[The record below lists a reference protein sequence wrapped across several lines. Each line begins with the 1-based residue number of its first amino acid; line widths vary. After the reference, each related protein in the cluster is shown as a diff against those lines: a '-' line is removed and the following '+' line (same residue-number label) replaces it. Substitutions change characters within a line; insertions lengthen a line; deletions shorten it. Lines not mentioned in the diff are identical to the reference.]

1 MSSPLDMVA
10 MQAGA
15 REQSSRDLQNQLG
28 NVGNLHGKNISP
40 EARAK
45 KLREACE
52 GFESIF
58 IQKMWQEMRNAV
70 PKGGLLQGREEKFWQ
85 DMYDQEL
92 SKSMTKAG
100 GIGLADMMYAQLSR
114 NLGDAS
120 RSTAGMTTGAAFTP
134 SAAPLV
140 PLQNM
145 ESPLPD
151 SQVAAA
157 SPKTPASD
165 AMPNIYDGEAPAM
178 AEPADNGQ
186 AQQPAAHAQQ
196 TAVQQQPT
204 AVAQAAAVQPP
215 SVAQPVAQ
223 PAHETRKVEK
233 KHNTRK
239 AQSGHNG
246 DSPLDL
252 VAIARREA
260 GDKLGARAIRPP
272 LKPHRSAK
280 RQVEAEARQQL
291 LAQQQQQPVVADNR
305 PGTAND
311 LQRAMAAARGEQ
323 AANQASAMPLADI
336 VARVKASQQNAMAT
350 ASQAGL
356 QAAATPQAGLQPV
369 PTPQDGPQPEPSAP
383 GQPAPLNPA
392 GNPANTAALP
402 GQDEAPTV
410 RKVTYSTNIP
420 KNSRSTRKGQKGAI
434 RMLNVDNTNHNSNAG
449 KGIAA
454 YHAQQQAARQTQP
467 VAAPQAP
474 VPPASPAPLTARDVA
489 PAADSDSGF
498 AIPPLTSGDLNV

>member
-1 MSSPLDMVA
+1 MSSTLDMVA

-15 REQSSRDLQNQLG
+15 SEQSSRDLQNQLG
-28 NVGNLHGKNISP
+28 NVGNLRGRNISP

-70 PKGGLLQGREEKFWQ
+70 PRGGLLQGREEKFWQ

-120 RSTAGMTTGAAFTP
+120 RSTAGMTAGAAFTP
-134 SAAPLV
+134 SAAPLL
-140 PLQNM
+140 PRQNQ

-151 SQVAAA
+151 SHAAAA
-157 SPKTPASD
+157 SPQNSPASAPK

-178 AEPADNGQ
+178 AEPADN
-186 AQQPAAHAQQ
+186 AQQPVQPAVAQPAHA
-196 TAVQQQPT
+196 QPT
-204 AVAQAAAVQPP
+204 AVAQAAAAQPAAA
-215 SVAQPVAQ
+215 VQPVAQ
-223 PAHETRKVEK
+223 PVHETRKMEK
-233 KHNTRK
+233 KHNARK
-239 AQSGHNG
+239 AQTGHNG

-260 GDKLGARAIRPP
+260 GDKLGSRAIRPP

-280 RQVEAEARQQL
+280 RQAEAEARQQL
-291 LAQQQQQPVVADNR
+291 LAQQQQQPVMTDNR

-323 AANQASAMPLADI
+323 AANPASATPLADI
-336 VARVKASQQNAMAT
+336 VARVKASQQNA
-350 ASQAGL
+350 L
-356 QAAATPQAGLQPV
+356 AAASPVVQPAANPQAGLQPV
-369 PTPQDGPQPEPSAP
+369 PNPL

-392 GNPANTAALP
+392 GSPANTAALSA
-402 GQDEAPTV
+402 QEEAPAV
-410 RKVTYSTNIP
+410 RKVTYTTNIP
-420 KNSRSTRKGQKGAI
+420 KNSRPARKGQKDAI
-434 RMLNVDNTNHNSNAG
+434 RMLNVENTSHNSKAG
-449 KGIAA
+449 KGLAA
-454 YHAQQQAARQTQP
+454 YHVQQQAVGQP
-467 VAAPQAP
+467 QPAAAPQAP
-474 VPPASPAPLTARDVA
+474 VPPASPAPLTAKDVA
-489 PAADSDSGF
+489 PAADSGSGF